1 MCAVDEPV
9 VDSDRGESICIGCG
23 LCCDGTLLSHLAISD
38 ESDLGMPL
46 RALGVELIA
55 VAEPPVFE
63 LPCPAVEHGTC
74 TIHHLHRPRAC
85 AQFECSLSRAVLDG
99 EIEPE
104 TARAVIAGTLEVR
117 AEVGDGHR
125 PRADLDQL
133 LDRYFRGNIGQ

>member
-1 MCAVDEPV
+1 MDDPV
-9 VDSDRGESICIGCG
+9 AGSDLGESICIGCG
-23 LCCDGTLLSHLAISD
+23 LCCDGTLLSHLAVSD

-46 RALGVELIA
+46 RAMGVELIA

-85 AQFECSLSRAVLDG
+85 CQFECSLSRAVLDG
-99 EIEPE
+99 EIDPDA
-104 TARAVIAGTLEVR
+104 ARAVIAGTLEVR
-117 AEVGDGHR
+117 AAVGDGHR

-133 LDRYFRGNIGQ
+133 LDRHFRASIHQ

>member
-1 MCAVDEPV
+1 MDEPV
-9 VDSDRGESICIGCG
+9 KDSDRSESICIGCG
-23 LCCDGTLLSHLAISD
+23 LCCDGTLLSHLAVSD

-85 AQFECSLSRAVLDG
+85 SQFECSLSRAVLDG
-99 EIEPE
+99 QIDPDA
-104 TARAVIAGTLEVR
+104 ARVVIARTLVVRDEVR
-117 AEVGDGHR
+117 DGQS
-125 PRADLDQL
+125 PRTDLDQL
-133 LDRYFRGNIGQ
+133 LDRHFRGSIPT